1 MQRSMPQLILTLLV
15 NVPAR
20 SPSNFILIAPYLAVG
35 AHLARYKFT
44 LKTSP
49 PSRFDPRLEQP
60 TPESLALEPLQ
71 SSKEWDIGV
80 KYAEAQ
86 NWAKT
91 VSVSPRSVLIYSLT
105 PDQLMELP
113 GNIATPT
120 V

>member
-1 MQRSMPQLILTLLV
+1 MTPSYHITVLICSTD
-15 NVPAR
+15 NTT
-20 SPSNFILIAPYLAVG
+20 YLAVG

-49 PSRFDPRLEQP
+49 PSRFNPNLEEP
-60 TPESLALEPLQ
+60 IPEPLTLEPFE

-91 VSVSPRSVLIYSLT
+91 VRVSYFLVSI
-105 PDQLMELP
+105 
-113 GNIATPT
+113 
-120 V
+120 

>member
-1 MQRSMPQLILTLLV
+1 MPRPILKLPVGVLAKPLHNHAVLITL
-15 NVPAR
+15 R
-20 SPSNFILIAPYLAVG
+20 LAVG

-49 PSRFDPRLEQP
+49 PSRFNPNLEKP
-60 TPESLALEPLQ
+60 ISESLALEPLK

-91 VSVSPRSVLIYSLT
+91 VTISLRSVSIQSLT
-105 PDQLMELP
+105 P
-113 GNIATPT
+113 GYS
-120 V
+120 